1 MKLFNKNKPD
11 SLSEEEQKILQAALQ
26 HEKEDA
32 AKAAA
37 QQAQEESFDAVIPG
51 EESPQS
57 ETPAKKG
64 FSFHKN
70 KSKKQDPAKN
80 DQPGKKR
87 GFFQRRREHIMRVDD
102 LEDMMA
108 SMGGNVDPEVIVSM
122 YRANRE
128 RRRLGAALLR
138 QDKLTLLL
146 LGLITLVMGLFIMA
160 FMQEKMGNFT
170 INLNRLELYRKG
182 VSIADDPDFSDATA
196 RLKAST
202 VQDATN
208 MSIDDLPVDID
219 EDGVLGGNHNGKNY
233 MAYTFYIR
241 NAGKEEL
248 NYVARIH
255 LTSAS
260 KGAEDA
266 LRVAVW
272 YNGERTVFAEP
283 SADGTPEEGCVNFVN
298 HDLACEYYEENFEV
312 GNVNRYTVVVW
323 MEGDDPECVDSI
335 IGGSVE
341 LTMEIN
347 SDYED
352 KTSLLWK
359 FVTDIKDTLFE
370 EKPINAAG
378 NESPTNPN
386 YVGDR
391 EVTWSTRRNQ

>member
-1 MKLFNKNKPD
+1 M
-11 SLSEEEQKILQAALQ
+11 SEEEQKILQAALQ
-26 HEKEDA
+26 HEKEDVAKADA
-32 AKAAA
+32 AKEAP
-37 QQAQEESFDAVIPG
+37 EESFDTAIPG
-51 EESPQS
+51 GEPPQG

-64 FSFHKN
+64 FPFHKN
-70 KSKKQDPAKN
+70 KAKKQDSTKG
-80 DQPGKKR
+80 DQPGKRR
-87 GFFQRRREHIMRVDD
+87 GFFQRRREDIMRVDD
-102 LEDMMA
+102 LEDLIA
-108 SMGGNVDPEVIVSM
+108 STGGNVDPEVIVSM

-182 VSIADDPDFSDATA
+182 VSIADDPNFSDATA
-196 RLKAST
+196 RLKASV

-208 MSIDDLPVDID
+208 MAIDDLPDDID
-219 EDGVLGGNHNGKNY
+219 EAGALGGNHNGKNY

-241 NAGKEEL
+241 NAGKEDL
-248 NYVARIH
+248 DYVARIH

-312 GNVNRYTVVVW
+312 GNVNRYTIVVW
-323 MEGDDPECVDSI
+323 MDGDDPECVDSI

-359 FVTDIKDTLFE
+359 FVTDIKDTLFK